1 MVGNEVRVKAGA
13 SLDYETAPSH
23 QVNVTVTDAGGL
35 TRTETV
41 NIAVTNQNEAPT
53 DITVAGG
60 TVAENAAAGTVVATL
75 GATDPD
81 AGSTFTYALTS
92 DPSGKFEVVGN
103 EVRVKAG
110 ASLDYETAP
119 SHQVN
124 VTVTD
129 AGGLTRTETVN
140 IAVTNQNEAPT
151 DITVA
156 GGTVAENAAAGT
168 VVATLGATDP
178 DAGSTFT
185 YALTSDPS
193 GKFEVVGN
201 EVRVKAGASL
211 DYETAPSH
219 QVNVTVTDAG
229 GLTRTET
236 VNIAV
241 TNQNEAPTDITVAGG
256 TVAENAAAGTVVA
269 TLGATDP
276 DAGSTFTYAL
286 TSDPS
291 GKFEVVG
298 NEVRVKAGASLDY
311 ETAPSHQVNVT
322 VTDAGGLTRTETVNI
337 AVTNQSGSVVGTAGV
352 DVLTGTSE
360 EDTISG
366 LGGNDTLNG
375 GAGNDTLD
383 GGTGSD
389 TMSGGAGDDTYVV
402 DAAGDVVTEA
412 VGQGTDTVQ
421 SSVSYTLGGNVENL
435 TLTGSGIIN
444 ATGNT
449 LDNILIGNA
458 ANNTLSGGAGND
470 RMSGGSGDDVYV
482 VDSTGDRVTEAAGEG
497 TDTVQ
502 AGVSFTLGAD
512 VEKLTLT
519 GTGSINATGNTLNNT
534 LTGNAGNNVLD
545 GGAGN
550 DAMSGGAGD
559 DTYVVDSIGDTV
571 SEGTSAGTDTVQ
583 SSISYTLGSNVENL
597 TLTDS
602 SNINATGN
610 TLSNVLIGN
619 AGNNVLSGGSGSD
632 TMSGGTGDDT
642 YVVDATGDVV
652 TESSDQGTD
661 TVQSGITYTLGAN
674 LENLTLTGTGA
685 INATGNSLDNIL
697 IGNSGNNVLSGGA
710 GNDVLSGGS
719 GSDVMSG
726 GTGND
731 TYVVDA
737 TGDTVIE
744 AIGEGTDTVQ
754 SSITYTLGSNVENL
768 TLTGSSNISATG
780 NTLDNTLIGNAG
792 TNTLSGG
799 AGNDVLDG
807 GAGSDAMSGGT
818 GDDTYTVDASGD
830 TVTESFFQGTDT
842 VQSSISYTLGANL
855 ENLTLTG
862 SSNINATGNTLG
874 NTLAGNAG
882 NNVLDGGTGSD
893 VLLGGAGNDTMI
905 GGSGDDLFVYMKGHG
920 SDTING
926 GTSWT
931 DTVQF
936 DQSAGSMEF
945 GTDWTLSLTSG
956 SIMSQNADGLV
967 LSNDADGVIS
977 VSDGSQI
984 SVSDIERIQW

>member
-1 MVGNEVRVKAGA
+1 M
-13 SLDYETAPSH
+13 
-23 QVNVTVTDAGGL
+23 
-35 TRTETV
+35 
-41 NIAVTNQNEAPT
+41 
-53 DITVAGG
+53 
-60 TVAENAAAGTVVATL
+60 
-75 GATDPD
+75 
-81 AGSTFTYALTS
+81 
-92 DPSGKFEVVGN
+92 VGN

-583 SSISYTLGSNVENL
+583 SQHQLHV
-597 TLTDS
+597 
-602 SNINATGN
+602 
-610 TLSNVLIGN
+610 
-619 AGNNVLSGGSGSD
+619 
-632 TMSGGTGDDT
+632 
-642 YVVDATGDVV
+642 
-652 TESSDQGTD
+652 
-661 TVQSGITYTLGAN
+661 
-674 LENLTLTGTGA
+674 
-685 INATGNSLDNIL
+685 
-697 IGNSGNNVLSGGA
+697 
-710 GNDVLSGGS
+710 
-719 GSDVMSG
+719 
-726 GTGND
+726 
-731 TYVVDA
+731 
-737 TGDTVIE
+737 
-744 AIGEGTDTVQ
+744 
-754 SSITYTLGSNVENL
+754 
-768 TLTGSSNISATG
+768 
-780 NTLDNTLIGNAG
+780 
-792 TNTLSGG
+792 
-799 AGNDVLDG
+799 
-807 GAGSDAMSGGT
+807 
-818 GDDTYTVDASGD
+818 
-830 TVTESFFQGTDT
+830 
-842 VQSSISYTLGANL
+842 
-855 ENLTLTG
+855 
-862 SSNINATGNTLG
+862 
-874 NTLAGNAG
+874 
-882 NNVLDGGTGSD
+882 
-893 VLLGGAGNDTMI
+893 
-905 GGSGDDLFVYMKGHG
+905 
-920 SDTING
+920 
-926 GTSWT
+926 
-931 DTVQF
+931 
-936 DQSAGSMEF
+936 
-945 GTDWTLSLTSG
+945 
-956 SIMSQNADGLV
+956 GL
-967 LSNDADGVIS
+967 
-977 VSDGSQI
+977 Q
-984 SVSDIERIQW
+984 R